1 MAVRTKEREID
12 QRIPIGVN
20 SYRTIEE
27 KEMNSSGIGYPQ
39 IYEKSI
45 SVFRDN
51 FIFLLVCIL
60 CYGLVFCSA
69 LKDVDKEQ
77 KFSSDKIRVETN
89 NHESVD
95 VPRSEIRFAQSPE
108 WFRRCP
114 ALYIPVPVSAGAVM
128 LSFTGRDTPMLP
140 DLINSF
146 REMPKLLEEA
156 KSLGTNTLYFI
167 DYYQGW
173 QGQTGEDAW
182 WKRGESIP
190 SYIGKNEARWYK
202 NAWWNK
208 GDYFPR
214 SDLGGPEAFRE
225 GIEAVHR
232 AGGRVIVY
240 VEGFIVSEQSHV
252 GQAYGEEWA
261 ILTEEGVLGP
271 AAEPYYG
278 NWKMCPACPGWVE
291 HMVDVCRRLVGEYG
305 VDGIHIDSFGAQRMG
320 YRCMNPEHNHPI
332 NETQVFH
339 DGRVELARQVRK
351 AIQEENPEAVV
362 MIELPTMLSLFEVVD
377 GSQDW
382 GFKAVRNRPLWNQAG
397 YTDLFSAGWSLDDIH
412 RILAIGHKLSLGRF
426 WIKAPEGISCTAAV
440 NSQISMYQQEMPESN
455 HQKLAFLKESSMSLF
470 QWYNAGLLLNRPM
483 PDFEDLKTSIHRWLP
498 NRFKS
503 EEKMEALFARI
514 RECASNVDAG
524 LQDYLN
530 TELSSPADHI
540 QVLLRTRSKL
550 SHIIDDGAK
559 VEELEIDKESVSAYS
574 FVSTA
579 GIVLMV
585 VNVGNDSEHLSIYLP
600 NASHLKHMID
610 VQKDLILNV
619 LEGRLDI
626 SCPAH
631 SMQMFQGSL

>member
-1 MAVRTKEREID
+1 M
-12 QRIPIGVN
+12 GVN

-27 KEMNSSGIGYPQ
+27 KEMNLSGIRYPQ
-39 IYEKSI
+39 SHEKSM
-45 SVFRDN
+45 SVFRDC
-51 FIFLLVCIL
+51 IILSLTCIL
-60 CYGLVFCSA
+60 CFGLVFCSA
-69 LKDVDKEQ
+69 LKNVDQGQ
-77 KFSSDKIRVETN
+77 KLSSGKTPVETS

-95 VPRSEIRFAQSPE
+95 VPLPETRFAPSPE

-128 LSFTGRDTPMLP
+128 LSFTGRDTHMLP
-140 DLINSF
+140 DLIDSF

-182 WKRGESIP
+182 WKGRDSIP

-214 SDLGGPEAFRE
+214 SDLGGPVEFKE
-225 GIEAVHR
+225 GIDAVHR

-240 VEGFIVSEQSHV
+240 VEGFIISEQSHV
-252 GQAYGEEWA
+252 GQAHGQEWA

-271 AAEPYYG
+271 EAEPYYG
-278 NWKMCPACPGWVE
+278 NWKMCPAYPGWVE
-291 HMVDVCRRLVGEYG
+291 HIVDVCRRLVGEYG

-320 YRCMNPEHNHPI
+320 YRCMNSEHSHPI
-332 NETQVFH
+332 GETQVFH
-339 DGRVELARQVRK
+339 DGRVELARQVRA

-382 GFKAVRNRPLWNQAG
+382 GFGAVRNRPLWDRAG
-397 YTDLFSAGWSLDDIH
+397 QTDLFSAGWSLDDIH

-426 WIKAPEGISCTAAV
+426 WIQAPEGISCTAAV
-440 NSQISMYQQEMPESN
+440 NSQISMYKQEMPESH
-455 HQKLAFLKESSMSLF
+455 HQKLAFLKESSMALF

-483 PDFEDLKTSIHRWLP
+483 PDFEDLKASIHRWLP
-498 NRFKS
+498 NRFQS
-503 EEKMEALFARI
+503 EQKMEALLARI
-514 RECASNVDAG
+514 GECASDVDAA
-524 LQDYLN
+524 LQDDLN
-530 TELSSPADHI
+530 VKLPTPADHI
-540 QVLLRTRSKL
+540 EVLLQTRSRL
-550 SHIIDDGAK
+550 SYMIDDGAK
-559 VEELEIDKESVSAYS
+559 VEELEISNENVSAYS
-574 FVSTA
+574 FASMA

-585 VNVGNDSEHLSIYLP
+585 VNVSNDSEHLSLHLP
-600 NASHLKHMID
+600 NAGHLKHMTD
-610 VQKDLILNV
+610 EQMDLVLDV
-619 LEGRLDI
+619 LEGRIDI

-631 SMQMFQGSL
+631 SIRMFRGSL